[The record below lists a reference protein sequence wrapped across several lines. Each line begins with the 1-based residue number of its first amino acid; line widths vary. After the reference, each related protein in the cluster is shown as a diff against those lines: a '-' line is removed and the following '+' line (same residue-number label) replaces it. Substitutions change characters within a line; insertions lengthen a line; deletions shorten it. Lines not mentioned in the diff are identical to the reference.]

1 MMNLIPKG
9 FYLDDIFDDMEK
21 EMRLP
26 RENYMKCD
34 VYEKDGKY
42 HVEMDIPGF
51 DKKDIKIEC
60 NEGVLTV
67 TAKKEHNKD
76 EEHKDKNGK
85 KYIRKE
91 RSFGSTSRSFSF
103 ADIDEENIKAEFKN
117 GTLLLTI
124 PQKEKV
130 DNKKIIN
137 ID

>member
-1 MMNLIPKG
+1 MMNLIPRG

-21 EMRLP
+21 GMRPP
-26 RENYMKCD
+26 REMHMKCD

-42 HVEMDIPGF
+42 HVEMDIPGY

-60 NEGVLTV
+60 NEGVLTIV
-67 TAKKEHNKD
+67 AKKEEKKD
-76 EEHKDKNGK
+76 EEKNEKGGR

-91 RSFGSTSRSFSF
+91 RSFGTVSRSFSF
-103 ADIDEENIKAEFKN
+103 SDIDEENIKAEFKN
-117 GTLLLTI
+117 GTLLLII
-124 PQKEKV
+124 PKKEKV

>member
-26 RENYMKCD
+26 RENHMKCD

-67 TAKKEHNKD
+67 AAKKEHNKD
-76 EEHKDKNGK
+76 EEHKDNNGK

-91 RSFGSTSRSFSF
+91 RYFGSTSRSFSF

-124 PQKEKV
+124 PKKEKV